1 MELQS
6 GVWSTLCDHVRLDR
20 VREVKPL
27 RIMTNLLVLWVPLM
41 TESFD
46 GLVVDGRDMDFKCLA
61 VIYEMNGLGVGVEG
75 VVL

>member
-1 MELQS
+1 MRSCQ
-6 GVWSTLCDHVRLDR
+6 LDR

-41 TESFD
+41 TGSFD
-46 GLVVDGRDMDFKCLA
+46 ELVVDGDGRDMDFKCLA
-61 VIYEMNGLGVGVEG
+61 VIYEMGNEWLGSGGEEW